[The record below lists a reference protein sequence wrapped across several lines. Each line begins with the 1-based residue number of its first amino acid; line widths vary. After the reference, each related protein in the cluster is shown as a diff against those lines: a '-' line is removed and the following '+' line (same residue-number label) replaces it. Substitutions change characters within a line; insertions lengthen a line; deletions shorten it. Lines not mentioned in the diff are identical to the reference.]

1 MPLRY
6 PLGALPA
13 LVLGAA
19 GLALPA
25 CRPPSAQA
33 PAAEVAHADPPGPD
47 ANPPSPREDGR
58 LPATAVPQRYHVALT
73 IDPTKPR
80 FSGTTTIEI
89 DLPQP
94 TYSVVLNAR
103 DMTVSRAVARVGGV
117 ETAVTATPRLASG
130 GVTPEELVLEF
141 AKPLPAGPAVV
152 EIAYDAPFASD
163 LAGLYRVEEQ
173 GRWYAYTQFESTDA
187 RRAFP
192 CFDEPGFKTP
202 YEVTIVAP
210 AGMIALSNSPE
221 IQAVPAPSP
230 APSSAPAAPAASAPS
245 SVVADPAAVAAPAA
259 MAAPAPSP
267 PPGPSANA
275 SPDSAGALLHTFAPS
290 PPLPSY
296 LVAFAVGDFDV
307 AEGRKEPF
315 PIRVITTKGRAHLA
329 GLALDVA
336 AALVDKLGEYFDMR
350 YPYAKLDLV
359 AVPDFAAGA
368 MENPG
373 LVTFRDVLLLVDPLH
388 ATTSTRRAQA
398 EVIAHEFAH
407 QWVGDLV
414 TMKWWNDIWLN
425 EGFATWAEAKIVDQ
439 WKPNFGATMG
449 QIANMEHVM
458 DTDALRSARA
468 VREPVRSTSDAM
480 EAFDGITYQKGAAV
494 LRMIESFLGPD
505 VFQRGVQRYVH
516 ENAWKNAS
524 ADDLF
529 KALDFVST
537 QKVDALAS
545 GFLDHPGV
553 PQVFSS
559 YKCLGATGR
568 LELRQSEW
576 HPLGEPEGARD
587 RHAWTLP
594 VCVAIDGQKTRN
606 CFTLGADPIARD
618 PGAHSCPAWI
628 YPNANQAGYYRFLVE
643 RDKLF
648 ALAHAGRAL
657 DPTERLGLVSN
668 AWAGVRQGAIAPG
681 TLLDLLPL
689 FDAETNRYVV
699 EQIIDALHGVDQ
711 ALVDDGARAAYQ
723 KYVGARLAARK
734 RALGWWPPSGHEE
747 LDDDAALERRSVL
760 WALGELAN
768 DETTLAEA
776 DRYAKAWLRDRS
788 NVAADTAAVAVP
800 LASIGAG
807 EARLV
812 ELREAARSS
821 PTPEDRVIAIRAMGM
836 FDDPTVLRKAFD
848 VALGDELK
856 LSEWRYLFGAAS
868 GHRAARPVLYAWEKD
883 NWGKIRAKAPNS
895 LARGMVDIAGTMCT
909 HADQDDAQAFFSGAT
924 RGMEGVKRPLD
935 EALESAGLCIALHE
949 RGAPEV
955 AQYLKKR

>member
-1 MPLRY
+1 MPPPPLRFA
-6 PLGALPA
+6 LAALP
-13 LVLGAA
+13 
-19 GLALPA
+19 GLALA
-25 CRPPSAQA
+25 AASFGCRGPSARA
-33 PAAEVAHADPPGPD
+33 PAGEVSPAPA
-47 ANPPSPREDGR
+47 PPSPTPPPAREDGR
-58 LPATAVPQRYHVALT
+58 LPATAVPQAYRVALA

-80 FSGTTTIEI
+80 FSGKTTIAI
-89 DLPQP
+89 DLLQP

-103 DMTVSRAVARVGGV
+103 DMTVSRAVARSAGV
-117 ETAVTATPRLASG
+117 EIAASATPRLASG
-130 GVTPEELVLEF
+130 GVTPEELVLGF
-141 AKPLPAGPAVV
+141 ARPLPAGPAVI
-152 EIAYDAPFASD
+152 EIEYDAPFADD

-202 YEVTIVAP
+202 YDVTITAP
-210 AGMIALSNSPE
+210 AGMVALANSPE
-221 IQAVPAPSP
+221 T
-230 APSSAPAAPAASAPS
+230 AASL
-245 SVVADPAAVAAPAA
+245 ADGGV
-259 MAAPAPSP
+259 
-267 PPGPSANA
+267 
-275 SPDSAGALLHTFAPS
+275 LHTFASS

-296 LVAFAVGDFDV
+296 LVAVAVGDFDIV
-307 AEGRKEPF
+307 EGRKDPF
-315 PIRVITTKGRAHLA
+315 PIRVVTTKGRGRLA

-336 AALVDKLGEYFDMR
+336 AGLVDKLGEYFDMR

-373 LVTFRDVLLLVDPLH
+373 LVTFRDVLLLVDPRRT
-388 ATTSTRRAQA
+388 TTSSRRAQA

-407 QWVGDLV
+407 QWFGDLV

-439 WKPNFGATMG
+439 WRPNFGATMG
-449 QIANMEHVM
+449 QIANIEHVM

-494 LRMIESFLGPD
+494 LRMIESWLGPD

-537 QKVDALAS
+537 QKVDELAS
-545 GFLDHPGV
+545 GFLDHAGV

-559 YKCLGATGR
+559 YKCTGATGR

-576 HPLGEPEGARD
+576 HPLGDAEGARD
-587 RHAWTLP
+587 RHAWMLP
-594 VCVAIDGQKTRN
+594 VCVAVDGQKSRN

-668 AWAGVRQGAIAPG
+668 AWAGVRQGAIASG
-681 TLLDLLPL
+681 ALLDFLPL
-689 FDAETNRYVV
+689 FDAESNRYVV
-699 EQIIDALHGVDQ
+699 EQIIDALRGVDQ
-711 ALVDDGARAAYQ
+711 ALVEDDVRAAYQ

-734 RALGWWPPSGHEE
+734 HALGWWPPSGHEE
-747 LDDDAALERRSVL
+747 ADDDLALERRSVL

-768 DETTLAEA
+768 DATTLSEA

-788 NVAADTAAVAVP
+788 NVSADTATVAVP

-812 ELREAARSS
+812 ELREAAKNA
-821 PTPEDRVIAIRAMGM
+821 PAPEDRVIAIRAMGM
-836 FDDPTVLRKAFD
+836 FDDPVVLRKAFD
-848 VALGDELK
+848 LALGDELK
-856 LSEWRYLFGAAS
+856 LSEWHYLFGAAS
-868 GHRAARPVLYAWEKD
+868 GHRAARPVLYAWEKE
-883 NWGKIRAKAPNS
+883 NWAKIRAKAPNS
-895 LARGMVDIAGTMCT
+895 LARGMVDVAATMCSA
-909 HADQDDAQAFFSGAT
+909 ADRDDARAFFSSAT
-924 RGMEGVKRPLD
+924 QGMEGVKRPLD
-935 EALESAGLCIALHE
+935 EALESAGLCIALRRH
-949 RGAPEV
+949 GAPDV
-955 AQYLKKR
+955 TQYMKTR